1 MDDTGSAQYQ
11 YRKVMKP
18 LLERKRRARINGCLD
33 ELKELMECLGGDQS
47 GGQSRMQ
54 RLEKAD
60 VLEVT
65 VNHLRNLKAEGRL
78 CGGGPEA
85 GPLRQVE
92 DTSTYRSGY
101 SACAAEVAGFICHP
115 YSGVAQPQ
123 AARIARV
130 VAEGLTSL
138 HNPASARL
146 ASPDTAE
153 TASPRSTPRPSSAFS
168 CPGNIKEEHSEEEG
182 SMETGSASAPLD
194 LSKR

>member
-1 MDDTGSAQYQ
+1 MHTYVCIYTGCKGLRRRGPQ
-11 YRKVMKP
+11 RRRVTGRRRVGREEEVE
-18 LLERKRRARINGCLD
+18 LLR
-33 ELKELMECLGGDQS
+33 
-47 GGQSRMQ
+47 
-54 RLEKAD
+54 
-60 VLEVT
+60 
-65 VNHLRNLKAEGRL
+65 AEGDALAEEVREARAAALPVVLVHETDENKGGAPLDRL
-78 CGGGPEA
+78 
-85 GPLRQVE
+85 Q
-92 DTSTYRSGY
+92 